1 MRFGGHACRPRSQPP
16 DSVRRVRLCHH
27 HPLRTC
33 DGWVIGHVQTDD
45 QFAAAC
51 RLFNR
56 EDLLDDDTWKS
67 AAKRIERNGE
77 MWRALGAKAT
87 TMTRAEVL
95 ARAESEGVA
104 IGSIYT
110 LEEFFEDPQVRSS
123 DVYVD
128 HEDPEFGVIR
138 QMNFPVRF
146 GLSTV
151 QVEARARTPMPR
163 FNTIVW
169 NSTCLVEKLRQ
180 RPAAAQV
187 PQFDLRRT
195 ALAE

>member
-1 MRFGGHACRPRSQPP
+1 
-16 DSVRRVRLCHH
+16 
-27 HPLRTC
+27 
-33 DGWVIGHVQTDD
+33 
-45 QFAAAC
+45 
-51 RLFNR
+51 
-56 EDLLDDDTWKS
+56 
-67 AAKRIERNGE
+67 